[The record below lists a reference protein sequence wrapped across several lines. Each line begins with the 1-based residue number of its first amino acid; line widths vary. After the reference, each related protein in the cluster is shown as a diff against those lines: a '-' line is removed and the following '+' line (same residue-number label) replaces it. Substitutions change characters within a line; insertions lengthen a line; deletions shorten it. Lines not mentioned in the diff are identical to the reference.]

1 MAERKKTSRNPE
13 PGRADSASTGR
24 ARRKSAKPARR
35 GDAQA
40 SFAFDA
46 EATVPPA
53 EATVS
58 RVNAVLPKI
67 APLAARLHKLAARGV
82 YLGTSSWKYAGWL
95 GQVYDPS
102 RYATRGRFSE
112 RKFEQECLTE
122 YAGVF
127 PAVGGD
133 FSFYQFPSTEYW
145 HKLFDQVPT
154 GFAFGLKVPEEITA
168 ERYPKHARYG
178 DRAGQDNPQ
187 FMDADVLREM
197 FLDRIA
203 PHRDRLGPVM
213 FEFGKVYRG
222 PLSKAG
228 VFTERLDG
236 LLRRLPTDRFRF
248 AVEVRNRG
256 FLEDSD
262 EYLSCLRAHGVAHCF
277 NSWTQMPPVE
287 EQLANPR
294 CFTAPHATARFL
306 LRPGRTYE
314 EAVKMFEPYESIQ
327 DPYPEGRSALT
338 ALIDKCLAEKR
349 TLFAF
354 VNNRF
359 EGNAPQTIELAL
371 DALACEG
378 S

>member
-1 MAERKKTSRNPE
+1 M
-13 PGRADSASTGR
+13 PG
-24 ARRKSAKPARR
+24 
-35 GDAQA
+35 
-40 SFAFDA
+40 
-46 EATVPPA
+46 V
-53 EATVS
+53 
-58 RVNAVLPKI
+58 
-67 APLAARLHKLAARGV
+67 APVAARLRKLAARGV
-82 YLGTSSWKYAGWL
+82 YLGTSSWKYPGWL

-102 RYATRGRFSE
+102 RYATRGRFSQK
-112 RKFEQECLTE
+112 KFEQECLTE
-122 YAGVF
+122 YARVF

-133 FSFYQFPSTEYW
+133 FSFYQFPSAEYW
-145 HKLFDQVPT
+145 RRLFDQAPA
-154 GFAFGLKVPEEITA
+154 GFALGLKVPEEITA

-178 DRAGQDNPQ
+178 DRAGQDNPH

-197 FLDRIA
+197 FLNRIE
-203 PHRDRLGPVM
+203 PHHDRLGPVM
-213 FEFGKVYRG
+213 FEFGKIYRG
-222 PLSKAG
+222 PLSKPGA
-228 VFTERLDG
+228 FAERLDG
-236 LLRRLPTDRFRF
+236 LLSRLPTDRFRF

-287 EQLANPR
+287 EQLANPAS
-294 CFTAPHATARFL
+294 FTAPHVAARFL

-314 EAVKMFEPYESIQ
+314 QAVKMFEPYESIQ
-327 DPYPEGRSALT
+327 DPYPEGRSALS

-371 DALACEG
+371 DALA
-378 S
+378 SDAS